1 MALPP
6 EVGGEG
12 RLQKVTQ
19 VIFTTSR
26 LNKKKVAEG
35 VKNSEFLGDVICE
48 RSLIIRNIIYLIID
62 NIFRAVPEKI
72 N

>member
-48 RSLIIRNIIYLIID
+48 RSLK
-62 NIFRAVPEKI
+62 E
-72 N
+72 